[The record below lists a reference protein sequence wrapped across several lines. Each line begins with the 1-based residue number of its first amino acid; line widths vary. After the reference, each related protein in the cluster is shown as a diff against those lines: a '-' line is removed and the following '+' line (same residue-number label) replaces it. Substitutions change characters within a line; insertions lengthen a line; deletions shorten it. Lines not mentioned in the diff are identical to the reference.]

1 MVKSSKLLQFIVFES
16 NFHQSRG
23 QKCLMIHGHKFEISA
38 IVKWMKLIANETD
51 ICISRTLNMII
62 AGAGNCYAVESIIK
76 HLHPDVF

>member
-1 MVKSSKLLQFIVFES
+1 MKNDLIIF
-16 NFHQSRG
+16 G
-23 QKCLMIHGHKFEISA
+23 QNFEIPT

-62 AGAGNCYAVESIIK
+62 AGAGNCFAVESIIK

>member
-1 MVKSSKLLQFIVFES
+1 MKNDLILF
-16 NFHQSRG
+16 G
-23 QKCLMIHGHKFEISA
+23 YKFEISA

-76 HLHPDVF
+76 HLHADVF